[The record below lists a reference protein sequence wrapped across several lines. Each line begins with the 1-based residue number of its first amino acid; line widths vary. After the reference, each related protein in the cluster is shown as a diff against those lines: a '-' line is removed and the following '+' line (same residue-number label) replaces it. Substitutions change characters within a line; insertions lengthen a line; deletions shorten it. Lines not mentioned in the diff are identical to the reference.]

1 MYMYIYVYIQA
12 IVYLDRECNRN
23 AEFSAFALAI
33 VLVIG
38 KIFCIKGKRN
48 SGGADNTLDCNA
60 LQDRQ
65 QWRYNTES
73 NIHEATTGVYTPNC
87 YSADCRV

>member
-1 MYMYIYVYIQA
+1 MYKQL
-12 IVYLDRECNRN
+12 YLDLKCSRN
-23 AEFSAFALAI
+23 AEFSASALTI

-38 KIFCIKGKRN
+38 EIVCIKGKGN

-65 QWRYNTES
+65 QWSYNTKS
-73 NIHEATTGVYTPNC
+73 NIHEATTGVYTPNR